1 MGRDSTCDIT
11 LTDAGISRRHAIFF
25 PVKDNVKLEDQKS
38 NNGTFVNDVK
48 TRIPKDAHT
57 FLKDND
63 VIYFGKREYAWRLKK
78 VEISVITTK
87 LDPRDNLELKSLLR
101 VLNGNQVLSDW
112 SNIVTHLVAPDINFT
127 IKFLLALVNC
137 VPIVNLD
144 FFRDTVAQVR
154 TSGTLPD
161 VSKYIPKV
169 AQGFPEVC
177 EFGVKAERKA
187 LFSGLVFIFL
197 EQLQM
202 NMFQKIIT
210 CAGGSVSMWDKKK
223 SSIIRVASRVIGDS
237 KSEPEHQEVAD
248 YLLGKGRRLI
258 PATEIGMAIATV
270 SIERHCN
277 PKYNPEVGHILALE
291 TPFVQ
296 GCNSSDVICMEEV
309 PETIVVDDDDSVEEP
324 AEVIN
329 EAAEKT
335 KMIVCDKTVVSSTEV
350 PETVTDSQ
358 QRTTNN
364 MFQFPDDDDD
374 DSFNERSQQILD
386 LVDQHSSQASNKRK
400 HSNGS
405 DADNQDPP
413 QAKKQNS
420 QSQNISSASRF
431 NSSQFIARPSQKL
444 QSQATVSRP
453 PPRSAPEP
461 AKRTLADFLAK
472 DDDDDSE
479 DELLNFKKKAKTTTT
494 TRAAKK
500 PIPTLLRSID
510 EPDKS
515 NSELDGPLKPPPPEV
530 ERFRISQ
537 LTGWLSKTLQSNC
550 SIKAESLDE
559 TRAWIAPLLNCVQV
573 KEILVDLS
581 NCSRN
586 RTSST
591 VEHPSNVTANLSGKR
606 NFKSFKKQCFLKDS
620 LLDPESTKTKSVLI
634 TENL

>member
-1 MGRDSTCDIT
+1 MGRDTACDFP
-11 LTDAGISRRHAIFF
+11 LTDQGASRKHAILF

-38 NNGTFVNDVK
+38 KYGTFVNDEK
-48 TRIPKDAHT
+48 ERIPKDAHT

-63 VIYFGKREYAWRLKK
+63 LIFFGRRENAWRLKK

-112 SNIVTHLVAPDINFT
+112 SNIVTHLVSPDVTFT
-127 IKFLLALVNC
+127 TKFLLAMVNC

-144 FFRDTVAQVR
+144 FFRDAVTHVR

-161 VSKYIPKV
+161 VTKYTPTTTPD
-169 AQGFPEVC
+169 FPELC
-177 EFGVKAERKA
+177 DFSVKAERKG
-187 LFSGLVFIFL
+187 LFSGLAFTFL
-197 EQLQM
+197 SQLQM
-202 NMFQKIIT
+202 NTFQKIIT

-237 KSEPEHQEVAD
+237 KTEPDHQEVAD

-270 SIERHCN
+270 SIEKHCN

-309 PETIVVDDDDSVEEP
+309 PETIVVDDDDEDVTAP
-324 AEVIN
+324 AVIFDK
-329 EAAEKT
+329 AADKT
-335 KMIVCDKTVVSSTEV
+335 KMRVCDKTVVSNTEV
-350 PETVTDSQ
+350 PETATVSEQRVTNQ
-358 QRTTNN
+358 L
-364 MFQFPDDDDD
+364 FQFPDDDDD

-400 HSNGS
+400 HSGGT
-405 DADNQDPP
+405 DAENEQPP
-413 QAKKQNS
+413 QAKKPNS
-420 QSQNISSASRF
+420 QIQNISLASRF

-444 QSQATVSRP
+444 QSQGTDSRP
-453 PPRSAPEP
+453 PPTRSAPEQV
-461 AKRTLADFLAK
+461 KRTLADLLAK
-472 DDDDDSE
+472 DEDDSE
-479 DELLNFKKKAKTTTT
+479 DELLNFKKKSKATDT
-494 TRAAKK
+494 TRGAKK
-500 PIPTLLRSID
+500 PVPTLLRSVD

-515 NSELDGPLKPPPPEV
+515 NSELDGPSKPLPEV
-530 ERFRISQ
+530 ERVRISQ
-537 LTGWLSKTLQSNC
+537 LSGWLSKTLQSNC
-550 SIKAESLDE
+550 SIKVESLDE

-573 KEILVDLS
+573 KDIIVDLS

-586 RTSST
+586 RTGNTTEGSSF
-591 VEHPSNVTANLSGKR
+591 VAANLSGKR
-606 NFKSFKKQCFLKDS
+606 NFKSFKKQSFHKNS
-620 LLDPESTKTKSVLI
+620 LLDPELTRTKSVLI
-634 TENL
+634 TEKL